1 MLVTWGV
8 TGIFQ
13 KMSTNRISAESLMVL
28 LVLGTFLTQPLVLP
42 HESLSIYTHR
52 SILYGL
58 LSGLLSNLGSWG
70 IFEAMRL
77 GGSASIVTVFTALY
91 PLPVVLLAP
100 LVLHEH
106 ITSLQSV
113 GVACGIIAIVLLSLP
128 PTATEARRAKAEGRE
143 AILS

>member
-1 MLVTWGV
+1 
-8 TGIFQ
+8 
-13 KMSTNRISAESLMVL
+13 
-28 LVLGTFLTQPLVLP
+28 
-42 HESLSIYTHR
+42 
-52 SILYGL
+52 
-58 LSGLLSNLGSWG
+58 
-70 IFEAMRL
+70 MRL

>member
-1 MLVTWGV
+1 
-8 TGIFQ
+8 
-13 KMSTNRISAESLMVL
+13 MSTNRISAESLMVL

-52 SILYGL
+52 SIAYGL

-100 LVLHEH
+100 VVLHEQ
-106 ITSLQSV
+106 ITPLQAV

-128 PTATEARRAKAEGRE
+128 APAEKKLEAGETNE
-143 AILS
+143 AH